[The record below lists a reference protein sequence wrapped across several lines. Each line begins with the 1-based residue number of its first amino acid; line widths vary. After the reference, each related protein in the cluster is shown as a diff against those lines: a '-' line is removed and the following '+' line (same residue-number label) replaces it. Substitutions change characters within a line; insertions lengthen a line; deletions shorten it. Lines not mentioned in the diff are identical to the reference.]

1 MADEEN
7 AKPKSRGGIKR
18 FLVTLII
25 IGAILVATAFL
36 VVRTDG
42 GRSFVEKWLVKQ
54 LDMDLT
60 IKDAKLEL
68 PFTLVIIDAVS
79 KAVEPGGK
87 PLLRIR
93 ELSVSPTMRGGL
105 KLDVRRGVLFM
116 LRNAS
121 GDWTP
126 AFFSKFGEMPSK
138 NVAEISRVMRKM
150 GKGTS
155 LFVNDSAITWI
166 GEDGVVKAEVTGLS
180 FDAAPVDLPD
190 RTIRYFR
197 VAADSAKSAAGVV
210 VKDVEREWLCSD
222 TKDYVELNRIG
233 GSREDGGSAFWE
245 AGGKPG
251 AARVEDDVFPNPKD
265 SKSDQLI
272 IDSIQHKNGGKT
284 VGAAGDTLLKS
295 E

>member
-18 FLVTLII
+18 FVITLLVIA
-25 IGAILVATAFL
+25 AILVATAFL

-68 PFTLVIIDAVS
+68 PFTLVIVDAVS

-93 ELSVSPTMRGGL
+93 ELSVSPSMRGGL
-105 KLDVRRGVLFM
+105 KFEVRRGVLF
-116 LRNAS
+116 LIRNGS
-121 GDWTP
+121 GDWIP
-126 AFFSKFGEMPSK
+126 AFFSKFGEVPSK

-150 GKGTS
+150 GKGSS
-155 LFVNDSAITWI
+155 LFVNDSVITWMS
-166 GEDGVVKAEVTGLS
+166 EDGAVNAEVTGLS

-197 VAADSAKSAAGVV
+197 VAADSATTGDGVV
-210 VKDVEREWLCSD
+210 AKDVEREWLSSD
-222 TKDYVELNRIG
+222 ARDYVELNRIG
-233 GSREDGGSAFWE
+233 GGREEGSGGFWE
-245 AGGKPG
+245 AGGKAG
-251 AARVEDDVFPNPKD
+251 AGRGKDDVFPNPKD
-265 SKSDQLI
+265 GNSDELI
-272 IDSIQHKNGGKT
+272 IDSIQHKNGAKP
-284 VGAAGDTLLKS
+284 VRAAGDKLLES

>member
-7 AKPKSRGGIKR
+7 AKPKSRGGLKR
-18 FLVTLII
+18 FIITLII
-25 IGAILVATAFL
+25 IAVILMATAFL
-36 VVRTDG
+36 AVRTDG

-93 ELSVSPTMRGGL
+93 ELSVSASMKGGM
-105 KLDVRRGVLFM
+105 KFEVRRGVLFL

-126 AFFSKFGEMPSK
+126 GFFSKFGEVPSK

-155 LFVNDSAITWI
+155 LYVSDSAITWV
-166 GEDGVVKAEVTGLS
+166 GEDGAVKAEVTGLT

-197 VAADSAKSAAGVV
+197 VAADSATTSDGVV
-210 VKDVEREWLCSD
+210 AKDVEREWLTSD
-222 TKDYVELNRIG
+222 AKDYVELNRIG
-233 GSREDGGSAFWE
+233 AGREEGVDGFWE
-245 AGGKPG
+245 AAGKAG
-251 AARVEDDVFPNPKD
+251 NGRDGFTGTKGD
-265 SKSDQLI
+265 KSDALTI
-272 IDSIQHKNGGKT
+272 ESIQHKNLGKAEHA
-284 VGAAGDTLLKS
+284 VVEKLV
-295 E
+295 EPE